1 MPRSRRPRS
10 SRESVL
16 RALGLP
22 AELERSYEVLRP
34 QSGRELAR
42 VAAAMLRSPAELL
55 DDLAPLVEVGAVR
68 IDGTVLEV
76 ASPVEVLQGVVQA
89 QAASAARATGLLD
102 GVGRAIEILAAQE
115 RLAGP
120 GSADHAPV
128 EGEVWVGGDVF
139 GQIRTMLLASTG
151 DLVWLRPDQ
160 WRGAREARMIGLV
173 AEVVAQGR
181 RSRAIY
187 PVRALYDAPE
197 VLLARLAAGE
207 EVRILPDLPTRLLV
221 VGDTHAVVP
230 EPLGLADL
238 PLAVVRQRG
247 VVEAMTWWFEELW
260 GRAAVPS
267 LAEHAAEPGS
277 DLRRFLLEQL
287 AAGAHDEQI
296 ARKLGISLRT
306 VRRRVAALMTE
317 LGVDSRFQ
325 AGVEAARRGW
335 V

>member
-1 MPRSRRPRS
+1 MPRPRGPR

-16 RALGLP
+16 TALGLP
-22 AELERSYEVLRP
+22 AELDRSYEVLRP
-34 QSGRELAR
+34 QSGRELDR

-55 DDLAPLVEVGAVR
+55 DDLAPLIEAGAVR
-68 IDGTVLEV
+68 IDGTVIEV
-76 ASPVEVLQGVVQA
+76 ATPVEVLRGVVEA
-89 QAASAARATGLLD
+89 QAASAARSTELLD
-102 GVGRAIEILAAQE
+102 GVGRAIEILAAEE
-115 RLAGP
+115 RLAAP
-120 GSADHAPV
+120 GDTGLAPI

-139 GQIRTMLLASTG
+139 GLVRTMLLGSVG

-160 WRGAREARMIGLV
+160 WRGTREDRMVALV

-187 PVRALYDAPE
+187 PVRALHDAPD
-197 VLLARLAAGE
+197 VLLARLRAGE
-207 EVRILPDLPTRLLV
+207 EIRVLPDLPTRLLV
-221 VGDTHAVVP
+221 VGDSHAVVP

-267 LAEHAAEPGS
+267 LAEMDAEPGI

-287 AAGAHDEQI
+287 ASGAQDEQI

-317 LGVDSRFQ
+317 LGADSRFQ